1 MGHLHIL
8 SQSELSSFYESREN
22 ELKWGDVIHTIQ
34 NPLDWEK
41 EIQNTSC
48 EYIVIGINEDIGI
61 RANSGRAGAAENF
74 HALLPQLLSLQH
86 NRYNNASMVMLLG
99 YFEFEDEMREAATA
113 SATELRN
120 LCVKVDELV
129 AKQIEKIASSGKKII
144 AIGGGHNNAYP
155 IIKGISRAKEQAI
168 SCLNFDA
175 HSDYRLA
182 EGRHSGNG
190 FRYAMQEGYL
200 DKYRIMGLHE
210 NYTPEYIIEELEAN
224 PKIAFNWFEEI
235 KIRKRQNPELALN
248 ALINALVND
257 TVGIEIDLDSI
268 AHASSSAQS
277 PSGWELDEMRG
288 FLHQASSLLN
298 CTYLHLCEGRMVPGD
313 IEGNRNTAK
322 LLAYL
327 LSDFCRSA

>member
-1 MGHLHIL
+1 MGQFHII
-8 SQSELSSFYESREN
+8 SKTELSSFYEPRDN

-34 NPLDWEK
+34 NSLDWEK

-61 RANSGRAGAAENF
+61 RANAGRSGAAENF

-86 NRYNNASMVMLLG
+86 NRFNKASNIMLMG
-99 YFEFEDEMREAATA
+99 YFEFADEMQAAA
-113 SATELRN
+113 SASRIELRN
-120 LCVKVDELV
+120 LCTKVDELV
-129 AKQIEKIASSGKKII
+129 ASVIEKIAFSGKKII
-144 AIGGGHNNAYP
+144 VIGGGHNNAYP
-155 IIKGISRAKEQAI
+155 IIKGISKAKKQAI

-190 FRYAMQEGYL
+190 FRYAMDEGYL
-200 DKYRIMGLHE
+200 NKYHIMGLHE
-210 NYTPEYIIEELEAN
+210 NYTPESIIEQLEAN
-224 PKIAFNWFEEI
+224 PKIAFTWFEEI
-235 KIRKRQNPELALN
+235 KIRKRQAADLALN
-248 ALINALVND
+248 ALIHPLINEV
-257 TVGIEIDLDSI
+257 VGIEIDLDSI

-277 PSGWELDEMRG
+277 PSAWELDEMRS

-298 CTYLHLCEGRMVPGD
+298 CSYLHLCEGRMIEGD
-313 IEGNRNTAK
+313 TEGNRSTAK

-327 LSDFCRSA
+327 LSDFCKSS